1 MNGGGNVDR
10 WGKGGEMEIW
20 GGEIN
25 PNNRV
30 FVVAVLKA
38 VYEG

>member
-1 MNGGGNVDR
+1 M
-10 WGKGGEMEIW
+10 GKGGEMEIW